1 MGSYIPR
8 LARIRSGNLKS
19 GRCTP
24 HSGDLEHEAPVNV
37 ERLTRLVPQIRKRL
51 AIGRPFSDAALL
63 ASLVAIARHPSHE
76 ARWRAAE
83 SSTLGQYLASS
94 VKDRSHALVT
104 ILSMLPKPHL

>member
-8 LARIRSGNLKS
+8 LALIASGNLKS
-19 GRCTP
+19 GRHTP
-24 HSGDLEHEAPVNV
+24 PDGELEFEPPVNV
-37 ERLTRLVPQIRKRL
+37 ERLAKLAPRIRNRL

-63 ASLVAIARHPSHE
+63 ASLVAIARQPSHE

-94 VKDRSHALVT
+94 VKDRSQALVM